1 MKEVI
6 RLTEEDL
13 HKIIQKSVERI
24 VRETRNDD
32 IVNGIESE
40 EEDDKSKFYND
51 RILRDD
57 EEEQFLGD
65 MNDKYQQE
73 DSDMKDYF
81 DDLNADQWIGNDD
94 DEY

>member
-6 RLTEEDL
+6 RLTEDDL

-40 EEDDKSKFYND
+40 EEDDKSQYYNN
-51 RILRDD
+51 RILHDND
-57 EEEQFLGD
+57 ENDLLGKI
-65 MNDKYQQE
+65 NDKYENE

-81 DDLNADQWIGNDD
+81 DDLNADQWIGNE

>member
-6 RLTEEDL
+6 RLTEDDL

-40 EEDDKSKFYND
+40 EEDDKSQYYNN
-51 RILRDD
+51 RILHND
-57 EEEQFLGD
+57 EENDLLGK
-65 MNDKYQQE
+65 MNDKYENE

-81 DDLNADQWIGNDD
+81 DDLNADQWIGKE

>member
-6 RLTEEDL
+6 RLTEDDL

-40 EEDDKSKFYND
+40 EEDDKSQYYND
-51 RILRDD
+51 RILHDD
-57 EEEQFLGD
+57 KEEQFLGD

-73 DSDMKDYF
+73 DSDMKEYF

-94 DEY
+94 EY

>member
-51 RILRDD
+51 RILHDD
-57 EEEQFLGD
+57 KEEQFLGD

-73 DSDMKDYF
+73 DSDMKEYF

-94 DEY
+94 EY

>member
-6 RLTEEDL
+6 RLTEDDL

-40 EEDDKSKFYND
+40 EEDDKSQYYNN
-51 RILRDD
+51 RILYDD
-57 EEEQFLGD
+57 KEKQFLGD

-73 DSDMKDYF
+73 DSDMKEYF

-94 DEY
+94 EY